1 MGRAK
6 FPCEFVQCVV
16 SNEDAWRNVEH
27 AVVCVE
33 LFDGGA
39 PAGRV
44 TLAEDL
50 LKVSIEKFN
59 NSLSHFVFLSWRFF
73 RWLRRAA

>member
-16 SNEDAWRNVEH
+16 SNEDARRNVEH

-50 LKVSIEKFN
+50 LKVSIQKLN
-59 NSLSHFVFLSWRFF
+59 NSLSHFPRLGVSS
-73 RWLRRAA
+73 AGCG